1 VPACAAGRL
10 PAYWRPLAADRRGRD
25 EDRKTM
31 IAIEEV
37 QARLNQLREG
47 VVEMRGYL

>member
-1 VPACAAGRL
+1 
-10 PAYWRPLAADRRGRD
+10 
-25 EDRKTM
+25 M